1 MSAKQTLA
9 ISILLI
15 LIILVGVSS
24 SGARIPPYWPR
35 YDGDRKVELLDGVWE
50 TTRLGS
56 ANNPPIAFDSMNP
69 DFDPSKIR
77 TRELVGIPSCVDNEL
92 PGHLGYRGVSFF
104 RRGFSFNL
112 TETGAKIQFQAC
124 SFYCRVWVNGNEI
137 GDHLSGGYVAFSL
150 TIPPQNSVENE
161 IFVLVDNRFNATT
174 APMHTGGDF
183 WHYGGIIRSVEVHAL
198 PPLGVPWPWRVY
210 VSPQSL
216 STVNVAIHLTN
227 DKLTG
232 PVNEIFLAFD
242 NDSLIEYSGIA
253 IDGVVTFRD
262 VSVPNPRVWST
273 TDPQLHTLTT
283 SLNGAIIQE
292 RFGLRIVDV
301 DQNSFRIRLNGEI
314 LKLVGWN
321 HHTEWPDTS
330 ASPTDAQ
337 MDEDVAILR
346 EGGANFV
353 RGAHYPQDPRWLD
366 RMDENGMVMWS
377 ETLGPGVKAANM
389 TDPVFLGFQ
398 AHQLNEMIDNAMN
411 HPSIA
416 FWAFFNEGDSDIPEA
431 CQAYQMSAEII
442 KSRDITRLVTY
453 AARGPPHWDVCNA
466 AADVI
471 SVNGYPGWY
480 HPEWIPKEY
489 WTDLA
494 SYFTGLGKPFI
505 ISETGAGGIYE
516 WSDNATAARWT
527 LAYQSQIIEAD
538 VEVGISNSNVSG
550 MTLWHLFDFKAG
562 DQNHTACPYIPSVYP
577 PTCSYINVSQSH
589 RPGGENHKGSIDFWR
604 RKKPIFDIVAAKYNA
619 TKRKSEKHLGD
630 IQQNEHAVM
639 SLRKRISN

>member
-1 MSAKQTLA
+1 MNAKQIFATV
-9 ISILLI
+9 SLLVN
-15 LIILVGVSS
+15 LIFRASS
-24 SGARIPPYWPR
+24 SRVPTLPYWPR
-35 YDGDRKVELLDGVWE
+35 YEGDRKVELLDGVWE
-50 TTRLGS
+50 TWRLGS
-56 ANNPPIAFDSMNP
+56 IQNPPVAFDSMNP
-69 DFDPSKIR
+69 NFDPSKVR
-77 TRELVGIPSCVDNEL
+77 TRELVGVPSCVDNQL

-104 RRGFSFNL
+104 RRNFTFNL

-124 SFYCRVWVNGNEI
+124 SFYCRVWVNGHEI
-137 GDHLSGGYVAFSL
+137 GDHRSGGYVAFSL

-183 WHYGGIIRSVEVHAL
+183 WHYGGIMRSVEIHAL
-198 PPLGVPWPWRVY
+198 PLSGVLWSWRVY
-210 VSPQSL
+210 VTPQSL
-216 STVNVAIHLTN
+216 SRVNLAVHLTN
-227 DKLTG
+227 DTVTR
-232 PVNEIFLAFD
+232 PVDEIFYAFD
-242 NDSLIEYSGIA
+242 DEPLTKYSGIA
-253 IDGVVTFRD
+253 IDGVVTFKD
-262 VSVPNPRVWST
+262 VSVPKPRVWST
-273 TDPQLHTLTT
+273 TDPQLHTLTVR
-283 SLNGAIIQE
+283 LNGAIIRE
-292 RFGLRIVDV
+292 RFGLRIVDI
-301 DQNSFRIRLNGEI
+301 DQETLRVRINGEI

-321 HHTEWPDTS
+321 HHTEWPGTS

-366 RMDENGMVMWS
+366 RMDESGMVMWS

-398 AHQLNEMIDNAMN
+398 ALQLNEMMDNAMN

-431 CQAYQMSAEII
+431 CQAYEMSSEII
-442 KSRDITRLVTY
+442 KSRDSSRLVTY

-466 AADVI
+466 AADVVSI
-471 SVNGYPGWY
+471 NGYPGWY
-480 HPEWIPKEY
+480 RSDDPKEF

-494 SYFTGLGKPFI
+494 SYFVGLGKPFM

-516 WSDNATAARWT
+516 WSDNATAAKWT
-527 LAYQSQIIEAD
+527 LAYQTKIIEAD
-538 VEVGISNSNVSG
+538 VEVGLGNSNISG

-562 DQNHTACPYIPSVYP
+562 DQNHTACPYIPNVYP
-577 PTCSYINVSQSH
+577 PTCSYINVSQSS

-619 TKRKSEKHLGD
+619 TKCKSEETSIRN
-630 IQQNEHAVM
+630 IQNDDM
-639 SLRKRISN
+639 IRKRISN